1 MPGRVRAQLNPPFG
15 HCESSLTYNLVIGL
29 KTILREVECL
39 RSKSEVTDQE
49 TRKSLWGMAVGSAG
63 NLAFGK

>member
-29 KTILREVECL
+29 KTILREVECS

-49 TRKSLWGMAVGSAG
+49 TRKSL
-63 NLAFGK
+63 